1 MTIEPGYNA
10 AHTDVAPT
18 RARASTAT
26 LWLAGLCMLAFMST
40 AVADVQRRDQ
50 DEAAWKSL
58 RAEYF
63 GDRAIA
69 DGQDVV
75 TLDAP
80 YRAEDPAV
88 VPITITDHRAGTEA
102 SPIQKL
108 WLVIDNNPV
117 PMSAAFEF
125 GPAARSATL
134 ALRVRVNSY
143 TYIRVLAESS
153 DGQLYMVKRYV
164 KASGGCSAPIGRDL
178 DAARNNMGQM
188 RLRRVRVDGSD
199 ETRSQLMIRHP
210 NITGLQMDQ
219 LTRLVEPPHFVDAIT
234 LRKGDVL
241 VLDST
246 MTFSLSAN
254 PSLQFDVARD
264 AAGDLGAQVHDNK
277 GNEFRQTWPAEPG
290 AAPTQTT
297 ADGKT

>member
-1 MTIEPGYNA
+1 MAMNA
-10 AHTDVAPT
+10 WNRFRSNGNHVLRWNRNALVAI
-18 RARASTAT
+18 AVFIV
-26 LWLAGLCMLAFMST
+26 FMSS

-58 RAEYF
+58 RTQHF

-69 DGQDVV
+69 DGETVV

-88 VPITITDHRAGTEA
+88 VPITITDLRAGSDA
-102 SPIQKL
+102 PAIRRI

-125 GPAARSATL
+125 GPAARSATI
-134 ALRVRVNSY
+134 AMRVRVNSY
-143 TYIRVLAESS
+143 TYMRALAETD
-153 DGQLYMVKRYV
+153 DGRLYMVKRYV

-178 DAARNNMGQM
+178 DAARENMGQM
-188 RLRRVRVDGSD
+188 RLRRVRVDD
-199 ETRSQLMIRHP
+199 TDTTRTQLMIRHP

-219 LTRLVEPPHFVDAIT
+219 LTRLVEPAHFVDAIT
-234 LRKGDVL
+234 IRKGDAL

-254 PSLQFDVARD
+254 PSLQFNVAED
-264 AAGDLGAQVHDNK
+264 APGDLSAHVHDNK
-277 GNEFRQTWPAEPG
+277 DNEFEQTWPAS
-290 AAPTQTT
+290 T
-297 ADGKT
+297 ATGD

>member
-1 MTIEPGYNA
+1 MAMNA
-10 AHTDVAPT
+10 WYRFRSNGNHVLRWNRNALVAI
-18 RARASTAT
+18 AVFIV
-26 LWLAGLCMLAFMST
+26 FMSS

-58 RAEYF
+58 RTQHF

-69 DGQDVV
+69 DGETVV

-88 VPITITDHRAGTEA
+88 VPITITDLRAGSDA
-102 SPIQKL
+102 PAIRRI

-125 GPAARSATL
+125 GPAARSATI
-134 ALRVRVNSY
+134 AMRVRVNSY
-143 TYIRVLAESS
+143 TYMRALAETD
-153 DGQLYMVKRYV
+153 DGRLYMVKRYV

-178 DAARNNMGQM
+178 DAARENMGQM
-188 RLRRVRVDGSD
+188 RLRRVRVDD
-199 ETRSQLMIRHP
+199 TDTTRTQLMIRHP

-219 LTRLVEPPHFVDAIT
+219 LTRLVEPAHFVDAIT
-234 LRKGDVL
+234 IRKGDAL

-254 PSLQFDVARD
+254 PSLQFNVAED
-264 AAGDLGAQVHDNK
+264 APGDLSAHVHDNK
-277 GNEFRQTWPAEPG
+277 DNEFEQTWPAATG
-290 AAPTQTT
+290 TGDKTT
-297 ADGKT
+297 DDGTTS